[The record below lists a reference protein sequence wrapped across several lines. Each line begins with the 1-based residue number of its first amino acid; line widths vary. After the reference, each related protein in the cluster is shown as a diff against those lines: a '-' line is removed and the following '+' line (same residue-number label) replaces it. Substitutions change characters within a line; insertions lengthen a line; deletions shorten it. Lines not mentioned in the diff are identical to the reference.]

1 MNLYEILGAPS
12 YEDPLE
18 RHASARLDDTCD
30 WILRKACYQDW
41 SSEIKDKTAKFLWLY
56 GLPGTGKTIICATII
71 KQLQKSSPLVL
82 HYFSSAHN
90 HSDTTL
96 DVIIRHWLL
105 KIARYHQ
112 NGFLLI
118 IGALQHVY
126 RGEVLSVPD
135 TWTVF
140 EYVVPRLKSC
150 TFVLDGFD
158 EFTISSRAGFLI
170 KLKQHVRDMSTKVLI
185 VSRDESDIRSELAS
199 NSSTTLGISFSSY
212 QIEKEDTRT
221 DIELVSNK
229 IVQNKLTGQDESL
242 LNRLA
247 STLVERCDG
256 MFLWVELAAKR
267 LNNGESAASLN
278 RIVNRAPAGLDDLY
292 KRKWQDVLQEPEV
305 EDRLRALRILTW
317 CTYALNPLT
326 VSQLSEAIIVRP
338 DDTARD
344 FDEDELTR
352 PISNEFITYCIMR
365 LCGPFLEIRSTA
377 TDEPLADRTVHLVHA
392 SAKEFL
398 SPVLPHFSL
407 SDGSK
412 ETRSLESAPHL
423 FVSKV
428 CLRYLCYKNIGRAAI
443 PSDKF
448 KWTFHQYANDHWH
461 KHQKLSHIYD
471 QEYHGLATKF
481 FNVDNTNFTSWS
493 ATFEHSS
500 EEVEEE
506 SGFVFRSASPLYYAT
521 LLNMAPIM
529 ENIFKSDMSQLNYTG
544 GKYGTALQAAS
555 ALGNDAT
562 FDLLLNRNANIDIE
576 AGIYGTALVAAA
588 QNNRL
593 RMVKELLIRG
603 ANTDKRSFSGR
614 TAVYLAA
621 SAGTP
626 EILEALIS
634 SGASINIAD
643 NDGWTPLHVASWN
656 GHLEVVRLFLHEH
669 GTNVNIADNDGWTP
683 LHIASSEGHLEIAL
697 LLIKHSADI
706 NITDNDGWTPLNVA
720 SSESHLEMVQL
731 LLNSNADINIAEN
744 HGWTPL
750 HIASWNGHL
759 EIALSLIKRSA
770 NINIADNDRSTPL
783 RIASSEGHLEIALSL
798 IKRSANINIADNDGS
813 TPLRIASSEGH
824 LEIALLLIIGGAN
837 INIAD
842 NDGSTPLH
850 IASSEGHLEIA
861 LLLIIGGANINI
873 ADNDGST
880 PLHIASSE
888 GHLEIA
894 LLLIKHSADINI
906 TDNDGWTPLHLAS
919 WNGHLEVVR
928 LFLHEHGTN
937 INGGDNDGWT
947 PLFVASSK
955 DHLEVVNLLLHEGA
969 SPAVTSN
976 TGDIPL
982 FVAMR
987 GGHLDVVNL
996 LIDKLI
1002 EGRLPEQ
1009 STTRQVADKELQ
1021 LLVDDHGRN
1030 AFHHAARG
1038 GSVEVL
1044 SCLLQGKSMLL
1055 NEDKF
1060 GRNMFDYA
1068 SMSGSLEMVEKVL
1081 ESYQYHN
1088 VNTRSSSQWSP
1099 LHWACRNGTYGI
1111 LELLTKSSVQSQE
1124 VDTSIPAVSWLP
1136 LDIAVYW
1143 KNTNLISE
1151 DGRILETRP
1160 WCSTINPENRTS
1172 HAISTPEDGF
1182 RSNSLGPFELFPN
1195 VECEGCFSVSWVVQ
1209 LPLLC

>member
-1 MNLYEILGAPS
+1 MKRKASALHSMNLYEILGAPS

-18 RHASARLDDTCD
+18 RYASARLDDTCD

-41 SSEIKDKTAKFLWLY
+41 SLEIKDKTAKFLWLY

-135 TWTVF
+135 TWMVF

-150 TFVLDGFD
+150 IFVLDGFD
-158 EFTISSRAGFLI
+158 EFAISSRTGFLI
-170 KLKQHVRDMSTKVLI
+170 KLKQHVRDMPTKVLI

-199 NSSTTLGISFSSY
+199 NSSTTLCISFSSY
-212 QIEKEDTRT
+212 QIKKEDTRT

-229 IVQNKLTGQDESL
+229 IVQNKLTGQDEPL

-317 CTYALNPLT
+317 CTYALSPLT
-326 VSQLSEAIIVRP
+326 ISQLSEAIIVRP

-365 LCGPFLEIRSTA
+365 LCGPFLEIRST
-377 TDEPLADRTVHLVHA
+377 TIDEPLADRTVHLVHA

-398 SPVLPHFSL
+398 SPALPHFSL

-412 ETRSLESAPHL
+412 ETQSFLSAPHL
-423 FVSKV
+423 FLSKV
-428 CLRYLCYKNIGRAAI
+428 CLRYLCYRNIDGAAI
-443 PSDKF
+443 SSDNSR
-448 KWTFHQYANDHWH
+448 WTFHQYANDYWN
-461 KHQKLSHIYD
+461 KHQKLSQIDD
-471 QEYHGLATKF
+471 QEYYDLATKF
-481 FNVDNTNFTSWS
+481 LDVDNTNFTSWS
-493 ATFEHSS
+493 ATFEYSS
-500 EEVEEE
+500 EEVENKLGSMPQ
-506 SGFVFRSASPLYYAT
+506 SGSPLYYAT
-521 LLNMAPIM
+521 LLDMVPIM
-529 ENIFKSDMSQLNYTG
+529 ENILTSDMSQLNYTG

-555 ALGNDAT
+555 ALGNDDI
-562 FDLLLNRNANIDIE
+562 FDLLLNWNANIDIE

-593 RMVKELLIRG
+593 RMVRELLIRG
-603 ANTDKRSFSGR
+603 ANTDKRSSSGK
-614 TAVYLAA
+614 TAAYLAA
-621 SAGTP
+621 LSGIP

-634 SGASINIAD
+634 SSANINIAD
-643 NDGWTPLHVASWN
+643 NDGWTPLHVASRN
-656 GHLEVVRLFLHEH
+656 
-669 GTNVNIADNDGWTP
+669 
-683 LHIASSEGHLEIAL
+683 GHLEIAQ
-697 LLIKHSADI
+697 LLIKSSA
-706 NITDNDGWTPLNVA
+706 N
-720 SSESHLEMVQL
+720 
-731 LLNSNADINIAEN
+731 INIAEN

-750 HIASWNGHL
+750 HVASGEGHL
-759 EIALSLIKRSA
+759 EIAQLLIKSSA
-770 NINIADNDRSTPL
+770 NINIADN
-783 RIASSEGHLEIALSL
+783 H
-798 IKRSANINIADNDGS
+798 
-813 TPLRIASSEGH
+813 
-824 LEIALLLIIGGAN
+824 
-837 INIAD
+837 
-842 NDGSTPLH
+842 
-850 IASSEGHLEIA
+850 
-861 LLLIIGGANINI
+861 
-873 ADNDGST
+873 
-880 PLHIASSE
+880 
-888 GHLEIA
+888 
-894 LLLIKHSADINI
+894 
-906 TDNDGWTPLHLAS
+906 GWTPLHLAS
-919 WNGHLEVVR
+919 
-928 LFLHEHGTN
+928 F
-937 INGGDNDGWT
+937 DG
-947 PLFVASSK
+947 
-955 DHLEVVNLLLHEGA
+955 HLEVVNLLLHEGA
-969 SPAVTSN
+969 SPAVTSS

-982 FVAMR
+982 FAAIR

-1009 STTRQVADKELQ
+1009 STTRQVANKELQ

-1068 SMSGSLEMVEKVL
+1068 SMSGSLKMVEKVL
-1081 ESYQYHN
+1081 ELYQYNN

-1124 VDTSIPAVSWLP
+1124 VDTKMPAVSWLP

-1151 DGRILETRP
+1151 DGRILEIQP
-1160 WCSTINPENRTS
+1160 WYLTLSPENKTS
-1172 HAISTPEDGF
+1172 RASSTPEDEF
-1182 RSNSLGPFELFPN
+1182 RSNSLGPFKQ
-1195 VECEGCFSVSWVVQ
+1195 VYDGWCDGCFSVS
-1209 LPLLC
+1209 